1 MFDPNFIKASIF
13 QSQKN
18 VKYDKNSLRA
28 IRLAGL
34 RKWILIAVISLVVLG
49 TALGFYFYKK
59 QKNENANIIEEYVS
73 IEAISNKEI
82 AAFREEIMKM
92 KTFNFQKLNPDHKM
106 SAGKFF
112 DFAKKYPTHPLA
124 WQAAYKAAN
133 YYSKNE
139 KIQKAIVAL
148 TLVWEN
154 ARKETL
160 LRVRTA
166 YSLASYHF
174 KLGEKD
180 KALALLGEAILKD
193 ENNDV
198 MNLNLKLLQAQIL
211 YSSGQKGDSKKVLE
225 EIIASALTQDTE
237 NTAASKVQEEAKKWL
252 NYWNFND

>member
-1 MFDPNFIKASIF
+1 VFDPNFIKASIF
-13 QSQKN
+13 QSQEK

-28 IRLAGL
+28 IRLAGA
-34 RKWILIAVISLVVLG
+34 RKWILIALISLVLLATV
-49 TALGFYFYKK
+49 LGFYFYKK

-82 AAFREEIMKM
+82 AKFREEIMKM
-92 KTFNFQKLNPDHKM
+92 KSFNFQKLNPDHKV
-106 SAGKFF
+106 SAEKFF

-133 YYSKNE
+133 YYSKND
-139 KIQKAIVAL
+139 KIQEAIVAL
-148 TLVWEN
+148 TLVWKN
-154 ARKETL
+154 ARKENL
-160 LRVRTA
+160 LRTRTA

-174 KLGEKD
+174 KLGEKE
-180 KALALLGEAILKD
+180 KALTVLKEAILREKS
-193 ENNDV
+193 NDV
-198 MNLNLKLLQAQIL
+198 MNLSLMLLQAQIL